1 MKHSVTQLITNNFS
15 ASFLFLFLHVLI
27 DLPPYMSLTN
37 FLNDSITPDD
47 TFKYTL
53 PEILQTRAQNTPD
66 STAFIFLKD
75 GEDDEERIT
84 YYELDRAAREIASA
98 LMALNM
104 KGERALMLYPGGIDF
119 IKALFGCFYAGI
131 IAVPAYPPR
140 KNRSLERIKT
150 LVIDSGAKIV
160 LSMEDIFASCERSF
174 SDLEDLKNLNWVLT
188 DNIPNKEEN
197 LSSDNIIIPVPS
209 DIALLQYTSGS
220 TGLPKGVMVTHNNIV
235 RNLEFIRQ
243 SFNLKP
249 QSVSVTWLPSFHD
262 MGLIDGVIGPVY
274 NGYLG
279 VIMQPVAFIQKPL
292 RWLKAI
298 TKYKGTHG
306 GAPNF
311 AFDLC
316 VDSITEEERKILDL
330 STMETLYCGAEPIR
344 KETFERFIQVFR
356 DFGIKK
362 ESLYPCYGM
371 AETTLIISGP
381 EAGRGPEYLCVSGS
395 ALEGNRIVT
404 NDPDNPD
411 SRYLVGVGYP
421 WVDTKVE
428 IVNPDTLEVCGKNEV
443 GEIWVSGSI
452 VTAGYWNNEE
462 ITKQTFG
469 VKIPAVGQSSD
480 GNKTSLQ
487 YLRTGDLGFIHD
499 GELYITGRLKDMII
513 LHGRNYYPQDI
524 EYITEL
530 SHPAIRHSA
539 SAAFSIEVD
548 SNEKLVIVAEVER
561 SYIRNIDTEAV
572 CDAIRMSISE
582 DFEQQVYAIQLL
594 RTASI
599 PKTSSGKIQ
608 RKACKEG
615 FLNKSLEVVGESLA
629 ENQTGGNNTAL
640 VDLVAIQAWLMVWIH
655 LKLNVDLEKIDKGRM
670 ISAYGLNSLKAIQL
684 QQDFLQKFEVNI
696 PPYIFFDKITLG
708 ELSEKAFA
716 LYKESVKVD

>member
-1 MKHSVTQLITNNFS
+1 
-15 ASFLFLFLHVLI
+15 
-27 DLPPYMSLTN
+27 MSLTN
-37 FLNDSITPDD
+37 FLNDSITTVD
-47 TFKYTL
+47 TFNYTL
-53 PEILQTRAQNTPD
+53 PEILQTRAQYTPD
-66 STAFIFLKD
+66 NTAFIFLKD

-84 YYELDRAAREIASA
+84 YLELDRAARKIAA
-98 LMALNM
+98 GLIALNM

-140 KNRSLERIKT
+140 KNRSVERIKT

-174 SDLEDLKNLNWVLT
+174 SDLDDLRNLNWILT
-188 DNIPNKEEN
+188 GNIPNNEEDFPY
-197 LSSDNIIIPVPS
+197 SNIAKPAPS

-220 TGLPKGVMVTHNNIV
+220 TGLPKGVMVTHKNIV

-262 MGLIDGVIGPVY
+262 MGLIDGVLGPVY

-279 VIMQPVAFIQKPL
+279 VLLQPVAFIQKPL

-298 TKYKGTHG
+298 AKYKGTHG

-311 AFDLC
+311 AFNLC
-316 VDSITEEERKILDL
+316 VDSITEEERRTLDL
-330 STMETLYCGAEPIR
+330 STIETLYCAAEPIR
-344 KETFERFIQVFR
+344 KETFERFIQVYK
-356 DFGIKK
+356 DHGIRK
-362 ESLYPCYGM
+362 ESLSPGYGM

-381 EAGRGPEYLCVSGS
+381 EAGRGPVYLCVSGS
-395 ALEGNRIVT
+395 ALERNRIVT
-404 NDPDNPD
+404 TDPDNPD

-421 WVDTKVE
+421 WIDTRVE
-428 IVNPDTLEVCGKNEV
+428 IVNPDTLEVCGKDEV

-469 VKIPAVGQSSD
+469 VKIPAGGQSSD
-480 GNKTSLQ
+480 GSKDSLQ

-499 GELYITGRLKDMII
+499 GEIYITGRLKDMII

-524 EYITEL
+524 EYIAEH
-530 SHPAIRHSA
+530 SHPAIRQSA

-548 SNEKLVIVAEVER
+548 STEKLVIVAEVER
-561 SYIRNIDTEAV
+561 SYIRTLDTEAV
-572 CDAIRMSISE
+572 CDAIRNNIAE
-582 DFEQQVYAIQLL
+582 EFEQQVYAIQLL

-615 FLNKSLEVVGESLA
+615 YLNKTLEVVGESLA
-629 ENQTGGNNTAL
+629 ESPAGDIKSN

-655 LKLNVDLEKIDKGRM
+655 LKLNVALEKIDTGRM
-670 ISAYGLNSLKAIQL
+670 ISAYGLNSLKAVQL

-716 LYKESVKVD
+716 LYKETEKVN